1 MAAKLATV
9 DERVLAHA
17 RGSEDLR
24 DAVVASAE
32 ASEGLRGRVLEF
44 DCGYLSP
51 FFITDPECM
60 EVAFENV
67 YILVYPGKIS
77 SKKDLLP
84 LLEQITKDSK
94 PLLIIAEDVEGEALA
109 TLVVS
114 KLSGFL
120 RVAAV
125 SAPGLGDQRKS
136 WLQDIAQ
143 LTGGKAIMEGLD
155 TQLKNIQISDLGQA
169 KKVTIDK
176 NRTVIESAAIY
187 NQLCTSVLLK
197 SSPVADSGQHGKREY
212 SQTSKP
218 LFEEETNATR
228 NDRPGTNGLEH
239 GATADKSR
247 SRVRSV

>member
-9 DERVLAHA
+9 DERVLAHT

-32 ASEGLRGRVLEF
+32 ASEGLRDRVLEF

-187 NQLCTSVLLK
+187 HQLCSSVSLK

-212 SQTSKP
+212 SQTQQ
-218 LFEEETNATR
+218 TTI
-228 NDRPGTNGLEH
+228 
-239 GATADKSR
+239 
-247 SRVRSV
+247 